1 MRRNT
6 LSFTVL
12 SLVALAALIGACAN
26 APGDDDLGELT
37 ADQQPTAAAEDT
49 SNTTLPS
56 TSSNST
62 KDAGSAPK
70 DAGTPAKDATTP
82 PPPPPPPT
90 TSDECDMSAIDP
102 MTLFMLML
110 GGGGDLTPCPCSA
123 SQCCLSMEG
132 TELGCFDK

>member
-37 ADQQPTAAAEDT
+37 ANQQPTAAAEDT

-56 TSSNST
+56 TSSNS
-62 KDAGSAPK
+62 GK
-70 DAGTPAKDATTP
+70 DAGTPAKDAGTPAKDAATPP

-90 TSDECDMSAIDP
+90 TGEECGELDP
-102 MTLFMLML
+102 MALVKIFM
-110 GGGGDLTPCPCSA
+110 GGDLTPCPCSA
-123 SQCCLSMEG
+123 GQCCLAMEG
-132 TELGCFDK
+132 QELGCIDK